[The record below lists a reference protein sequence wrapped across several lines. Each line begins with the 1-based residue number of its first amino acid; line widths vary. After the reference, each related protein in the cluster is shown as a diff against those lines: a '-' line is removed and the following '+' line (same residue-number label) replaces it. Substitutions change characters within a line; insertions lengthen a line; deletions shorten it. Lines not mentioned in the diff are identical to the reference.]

1 MGCVIMSDVKVI
13 KRKALKQGIQQYYD
27 HYIVATE
34 LYNLVLYDNH
44 FEMMENAL
52 IYHMNVMNDLKKTFK
67 LIEPIEESID
77 LIGLE
82 KCIFKTK
89 TERLV
94 LDNYYALQ
102 DLRELYKQLEYQ
114 YYTLKAFSMMECDDN
129 DTN

>member
-1 MGCVIMSDVKVI
+1 MSDEVKVI
-13 KRKALKQGIQQYYD
+13 KRKALKKGVQEYYD

-34 LYNLVLYDNH
+34 MYNLVLYDKH
-44 FEMMENAL
+44 FELMENAL
-52 IYHMNVMNDLKKTFK
+52 TYHMNIMNDLKKTFK
-67 LIEPIEESID
+67 LLEPIEESID

-89 TERLV
+89 NERLI

-102 DLRELYKQLEYQ
+102 DLKELYKEVEHQF
-114 YYTLKAFSMMECDDN
+114 YTLKTAVLIGDDN

>member
-1 MGCVIMSDVKVI
+1 MSDIKVI

-34 LYNLVLYDNH
+34 MYNLVLYDH
-44 FEMMENAL
+44 HYEMVENAL
-52 IYHMNVMNDLKKTFK
+52 NYHMNIMNDLKKTFK

-94 LDNYYALQ
+94 LDNYYALK
-102 DLRELYKQLEYQ
+102 DLRELYKELEKQ
-114 YYTLKAFSMMECDDN
+114 FYTLKTFSLMDDDTN
-129 DTN
+129 DTY

>member
-1 MGCVIMSDVKVI
+1 MSDEVKVI
-13 KRKALKQGIQQYYD
+13 KRKALKKGVQEYYD

-34 LYNLVLYDNH
+34 MYNLVLYDKR
-44 FEMMENAL
+44 FELMENAL
-52 IYHMNVMNDLKKTFK
+52 TYHMNIMNDLKNTFK
-67 LIEPIEESID
+67 LLEPIEESID

-102 DLRELYKQLEYQ
+102 DLRELYKELEQ
-114 YYTLKAFSMMECDDN
+114 QFYTLKTASLMVDDDN

>member
-1 MGCVIMSDVKVI
+1 MSDLKVI

-34 LYNLVLYDNH
+34 MYNLVLYDKH
-44 FEMMENAL
+44 FEMLENAL
-52 IYHMNVMNDLKKTFK
+52 TYHMNIMNDLKKTFK

-102 DLRELYKQLEYQ
+102 DLRELYKQLENQ
-114 YYTLKAFSMMECDDN
+114 YYTLKTFSMIECDDN

>member
-1 MGCVIMSDVKVI
+1 MSQSVKAI
-13 KRKALKQGIQQYYD
+13 KRKALKQGVQQYYD

-34 LYNLVLYDNH
+34 MYNLVLYDKH
-44 FEMMENAL
+44 FEMLENAL
-52 IYHMNVMNDLKKTFK
+52 TYHMNIMNDLKKTFK

-102 DLRELYKQLEYQ
+102 DLRELYKELEQ
-114 YYTLKAFSMMECDDN
+114 QFYTLKTFSLMDSDTN
-129 DTN
+129 DTNK

>member
-52 IYHMNVMNDLKKTFK
+52 TYHMNIMLSLFSVRIAIFEGEN
-67 LIEPIEESID
+67 LINY
-77 LIGLE
+77 IGS
-82 KCIFKTK
+82 
-89 TERLV
+89 V
-94 LDNYYALQ
+94 
-102 DLRELYKQLEYQ
+102 
-114 YYTLKAFSMMECDDN
+114 
-129 DTN
+129 

>member
-1 MGCVIMSDVKVI
+1 MSDLKVI
-13 KRKALKQGIQQYYD
+13 KRKALKQGLRQYYD

-34 LYNLVLYDNH
+34 LYNLVLYDH
-44 FEMMENAL
+44 HYEMMENAL
-52 IYHMNVMNDLKKTFK
+52 TYHMNIMNDLKKTFK

-89 TERLV
+89 TEHLV
-94 LDNYYALQ
+94 LDNYYALH
-102 DLRELYKQLEYQ
+102 DLRNLYKEIERQ
-114 YYTLKAFSMMECDDN
+114 YYTLKTASITECDDN